1 MQFWA
6 HFPLQITIGIPIIRR
21 QFLEA
26 REEVPA
32 SRHASVALLITEN
45 QYIYI
50 YIVRTNDSLIIA
62 IAADML
68 RKSLN
73 HMKRKGEMD
82 DEWDPS

>member
-1 MQFWA
+1 
-6 HFPLQITIGIPIIRR
+6 
-21 QFLEA
+21 
-26 REEVPA
+26 
-32 SRHASVALLITEN
+32 LLITEN